1 MRRVIALAI
10 FMLFFLPQFLS
21 GEESPGPQPVRVAL
35 SVSGPDTLRMSIH
48 THIMRE
54 LKARKDTIV
63 TNVNPHWTVQ
73 IVALDQE
80 CPSGGEA
87 TVMTSAV
94 VLETFSN
101 APLLVFLS
109 EKLDAPTLTA
119 IGRLTTGL
127 FGTSRHWIQT
137 APASDLAELAESVVS
152 RFQSVVQE
160 RGRQGGESSPSQ

>member
-1 MRRVIALAI
+1 MRRVLTLAI
-10 FMLFFLPQFLS
+10 FTLFFLPQFLS
-21 GEESPGPQPVRVAL
+21 GEESPRPQPVRVAL
-35 SVSGPDTLRMSIH
+35 SVSGPDTLRVLIH
-48 THIMRE
+48 THVMRE
-54 LKARKDTIV
+54 LEAQKDILV
-63 TNVNPHWTVQ
+63 TEVDPHWTFQ
-73 IVALDQE
+73 IVALGQE

-137 APASDLAELAESVVS
+137 TPASDLAGLSESIVS
-152 RFQSVVQE
+152 RFRSVVQQ
-160 RGRQGGESSPSQ
+160 RGRKGEESSPRQ